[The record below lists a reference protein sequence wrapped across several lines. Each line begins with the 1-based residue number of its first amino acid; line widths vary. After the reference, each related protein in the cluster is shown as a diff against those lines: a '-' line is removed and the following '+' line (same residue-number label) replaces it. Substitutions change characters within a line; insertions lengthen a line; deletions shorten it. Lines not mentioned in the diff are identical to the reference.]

1 MNKDTYCHYPFKA
14 IAIKDYWA
22 NNTKKVQMA

>member
-1 MNKDTYCHYPFKA
+1 MYTAKQTQWF
-14 IAIKDYWA
+14 KDYWA

>member
-1 MNKDTYCHYPFKA
+1 MYTAEQTKWFKE
-14 IAIKDYWA
+14 YWA